1 MGLQNMISGNKLIL
15 LLQKPMGERLEI
27 ASLNTLLGLLI
38 VFTVLIL
45 ITLIIYMFRIIP
57 YLKERNSNKQEK
69 DNSPVD
75 TVINQIEEQEDMEL
89 VTDDSELVAVIT
101 AAICAAAG
109 EAVPSDGLVVRSIRK
124 VNRRR

>member
-57 YLKERNSNKQEK
+57 YLKERNSRKQEK
-69 DNSPVD
+69 A
-75 TVINQIEEQEDMEL
+75 INQIEEQEDMEL